1 MFVTIQDFVGKYQLS
16 TGMYDTAK
24 LQDYIDK
31 YEKQYLIEL
40 FGADLYDEFI
50 SDLDPMNV
58 PQSPNFLTVFN
69 PFHKNVAFS
78 QLIMSDGII
87 EMLKGFIYY
96 EYSKDITNQMTTAG
110 NIRPIGENSENVS
123 TINSMIYTRYNTAI
137 KSYRAIQLYILL
149 NLNQP
154 TGQVLTLEIV
164 ANGTNYLTTNDVP
177 TVTVVGSGTGLI
189 LNIVDDSG
197 GIIEANINNGGQGYV
212 VGDVAEVTGGD
223 SNGFVSVLSVG
234 IGNYRNFKGMEK
246 QTAYWI

>member
-1 MFVTIQDFVGKYQLS
+1 MFVTVQDFVGKYQLS
-16 TGMYDTAK
+16 TGMYDVSK

-40 FGADLYDEFI
+40 FGAELYDEFI
-50 SDLDPMNV
+50 SDLDLMNV

-69 PFHKNVAFS
+69 PFYKNVAFG

-123 TINSMIYTRYNTAI
+123 TISSMIYTRYNTAI

-154 TGQVLTLEIV
+154 TGQVVITNMFFGGTGYTVNQTDVFTESASGFGCTLDLIV
-164 ANGTNYLTTNDVP
+164 SGGSVESGTVNQAGQNYLADSYMG
-177 TVTVVGSGTGLI
+177 VG
-189 LNIVDDSG
+189 G
-197 GIIEANINNGGQGYV
+197 GNTDAVFYIEYV
-212 VGDVAEVTGGD
+212 GK
-223 SNGFVSVLSVG
+223 
-234 IGNYRNFKGMEK
+234 GNYRNFKGIEK

>member
-40 FGADLYDEFI
+40 FGAELYDEFM
-50 SDLDPMNV
+50 SDLDAMNV
-58 PQSPNFLTVFN
+58 PESPNFLTVFN
-69 PFHKNVAFS
+69 PFHKNVAFG

-110 NIRPIGENSENVS
+110 NVRPIGENSENVS
-123 TINSMIYTRYNTAI
+123 STNSMIYTRYNTAI
-137 KSYRAIQLYILL
+137 MSYRAIQLYIML
-149 NLNQP
+149 NLNTP
-154 TGQVLTLEIV
+154 IAQVLEVELD
-164 ANGTNYLTTNDVP
+164 ASGTNYLTSNDVP
-177 TVTVVGSGTGLI
+177 TSTLNGTGLT

-197 GIIEANINNGGQGYV
+197 GVIEATVFNGGENYV
-212 VGDVAEVTGGD
+212 VNDTATILAGD
-223 SNGFVSVLSVG
+223 SNATVIITKVG
-234 IGNYRNFKGMEK
+234 KGNYRNFKGMQK
-246 QTAYWI
+246 QTAYWL

>member
-16 TGMYDTAK
+16 TGMYDVSK

-50 SDLDPMNV
+50 SDLDSMNV

-154 TGQVLTLEIV
+154 IAQVLEVEIDTF
-164 ANGTNYLTTNDVP
+164 GTNYLTSNDVSTSAP
-177 TVTVVGSGTGLI
+177 NGTGLT

-197 GIIEANINNGGQGYV
+197 GVIEATVANGGENYV
-212 VGDVAEVTGGD
+212 VNDTATILAGD
-223 SNGFVSVLSVG
+223 SNATVRIAKVG
-234 IGNYRNFKGMEK
+234 KGNYRNFKGMEK